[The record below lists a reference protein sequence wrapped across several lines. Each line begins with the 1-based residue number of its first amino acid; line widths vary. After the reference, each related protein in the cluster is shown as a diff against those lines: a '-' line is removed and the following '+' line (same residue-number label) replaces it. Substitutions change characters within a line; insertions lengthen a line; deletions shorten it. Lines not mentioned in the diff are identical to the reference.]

1 MTRSKNQ
8 AIVVTLKQLYRLL
21 NNHTDLMTVR
31 ARKSNTNC
39 DHQPS
44 WHFTGHL
51 QFKQQSGQE
60 RGGEGNLNIKDE
72 KFKLR
77 AVKFQSQTHERQNWN

>member
-31 ARKSNTNC
+31 ARESNMNC
-39 DHQPS
+39 DRQLS

-51 QFKQQSGQE
+51 QFIQQSGQG
-60 RGGEGNLNIKDE
+60 RGGEGNHLNIKDE

-77 AVKFQSQTHERQNWN
+77 AVKFQSQTHERQN